1 MILLH
6 NRKDAE
12 ILFCLSLSHGI
23 NKFDEIREFI
33 AKRKNIFKGRVSIS
47 ILGEGIKKKISK
59 YNMDN
64 IIPFHY
70 KKHKIII
77 EIQPSI
83 IEMEIVNLLNRL
95 EIN

>member
-23 NKFDEIREFI
+23 NKFDDIREFI
-33 AKRKNIFKGRVSIS
+33 AKRKNIFKGRVSIIIYS
-47 ILGEGIKKKISK
+47 GGVKNKISQFD
-59 YNMDN
+59 MEN

-70 KKHKIII
+70 KNYKILI
-77 EIQPSI
+77 EIEPSI
-83 IEMEIVNLLNRL
+83 IEKEIVNLLNRL
-95 EIN
+95 EF